1 MYNILRKFAIFNFN
15 IKILILDYEIVL
27 ENKFDLIIV
36 SVSLCCPLEFNPKL
50 KAYLLTK
57 RRVRTSAGSNDHHQT
72 SARVYPHD
80 RFPSNKAILLIF
92 SIG

>member
-27 ENKFDLIIV
+27 ENKFDLII
-36 SVSLCCPLEFNPKL
+36 VSLCCPLEFNPKL